1 MIHLKRFKV
10 YKTTLINWNTCSNFI
25 IIFQFKKIDNKL
37 AAMIKLNVNEMS
49 GGLTRF
55 LAGRALF
62 PVMMTWA
69 TAAVFLP
76 K

>member
-1 MIHLKRFKV
+1 MK
-10 YKTTLINWNTCSNFI
+10 
-25 IIFQFKKIDNKL
+25 
-37 AAMIKLNVNEMS
+37 EMS

-69 TAAVFLP
+69 TAAVFLS